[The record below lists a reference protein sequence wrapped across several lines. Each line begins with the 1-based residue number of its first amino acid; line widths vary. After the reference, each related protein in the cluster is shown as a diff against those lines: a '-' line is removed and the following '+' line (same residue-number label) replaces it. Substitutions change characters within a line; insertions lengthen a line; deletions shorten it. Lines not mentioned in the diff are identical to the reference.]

1 MTISHRPTRHRFR
14 LRSRRGAAL
23 VVAIV
28 VLVVIDCIVVGTVH
42 LAILERRLADNGALA
57 LRLRLAAE
65 SAARLAAADWSAAI
79 DSIMQ
84 GDAPTITSM
93 MRTAD
98 GFDTHSTVERLNDGL
113 FLVRATARQPAPGP
127 GRANAAILVVP
138 PAFRHDTDPAAAAL
152 TAATALIGA
161 AGTVDTGHAECGDA
175 DAMAVR
181 LTGARAPDVHDD
193 ASLNGAAVYMV
204 PDESLVRDLPRV
216 AAAIAAAAPHDLMTF
231 VDGDVLIDEDMAGVL
246 VATGGITIAA
256 ATTFRGLLIGGGSLT
271 IDPTAALHGAAHVA
285 ADAAIH
291 GLVRL
296 DTCAIDDVVRATAL
310 HRPRPLPERPWIP
323 AF

>member
-1 MTISHRPTRHRFR
+1 MTASPRSTPDAFR
-14 LRSRRGAAL
+14 LRARHGAAL
-23 VVAIV
+23 VVAII

-42 LAILERRLADNGALA
+42 LAILERRLADNGVLA

-65 SAARLAAADWSAAI
+65 SSARLAAAAWSPVL
-79 DSIMQ
+79 DSILP
-84 GDAPTITSM
+84 GDTPTIASM

-98 GFDTHSTVERLNDGL
+98 GFDTHTTAERLNDGT
-113 FLVRATARQPAPGP
+113 FLVRASAHQPAPHP

-138 PAFRHDTDPAAAAL
+138 PAFRHDSDPAAAAL
-152 TAATALIGA
+152 TAATALIAA
-161 AGTVDTGHAECGDA
+161 AGTVDTGDPECGDGG
-175 DAMAVR
+175 AMAVR
-181 LTGARAPDVHDD
+181 LTGGMAPAVHDD
-193 ASLNGAAVYMV
+193 ASFDGAVAYM
-204 PDESLVRDLPRV
+204 DEAESLVRDLPRI
-216 AAAIAAAAPHDLMTF
+216 AAAIAAAPPHDLMTF
-231 VDGDVLIDEDMAGVL
+231 VDGDVLIDEDMGGVL
-246 VATGGITIAA
+246 VATGGITITA

-271 IDPTAALHGAAHVA
+271 IDETAVLHGAAHVA

-296 DTCAIDDVVRATAL
+296 DTCAIHDAIQTTLL